1 MGIFDALT
9 TSVAGLQAQSYA
21 LQNISG
27 NIANS
32 QTTAFK
38 RTDTSFEDLVASSSQ
53 SASRQTAGSVIAMSR
68 STNSLQG
75 PVSSSSVSTHM
86 AISGAGYFKVQ
97 AKTGESDGNAVLSG
111 VDVYTR
117 RGDYALN
124 KEGYLVNGA
133 GYYLS
138 GYQLDSATGNP
149 VGDTAS
155 VIKVSTG
162 MLAAKETAKVTYEAN
177 LPSNPSVGTLKT
189 ADFQINPTNLP
200 AAGAKLTAD
209 STYTPIDTSAGGSLS
224 FAVTYDDGSGAA
236 ATTTTINLDSSVDT
250 DSSGKVSLTEAV
262 AAINAQLATAGVT
275 GVTASS
281 TNGKLV
287 LSGAAANAQSSLKVD
302 TIATTGTGP
311 ATSDLGFNV
320 AGQTANGR
328 GVGQNYVAAKDNDT
342 FQKESIN
349 GGSTTAYAADG
360 TALSVQLRWAR
371 VSESPDTWNLFYKS
385 DSSAVGS
392 TPMWTNSG
400 QSFVFTS
407 GGKLDTTQTPASAI
421 TLTNM
426 TLNGTNLGNIS
437 FDYSA
442 GLTQFSTSQG
452 TASIS
457 DIKQDGRAA
466 GTLVS
471 LGVSADG
478 RVSATYSNGE
488 QIDIASVPLY
498 TFKGESD
505 LKKLDGGAFA
515 ATKES
520 GDSVESTQGK
530 ITGQALEGSNTD
542 IADEFSKMIVTQ
554 QAYAA
559 NSKVITTAD
568 NMMQSVLSIIR

>member
-1 MGIFDALT
+1 M
-9 TSVAGLQAQSYA
+9 
-21 LQNISG
+21 
-27 NIANS
+27 
-32 QTTAFK
+32 
-38 RTDTSFEDLVASSSQ
+38 
-53 SASRQTAGSVIAMSR
+53 
-68 STNSLQG
+68 
-75 PVSSSSVSTHM
+75 
-86 AISGAGYFKVQ
+86 
-97 AKTGESDGNAVLSG
+97 
-111 VDVYTR
+111 
-117 RGDYALN
+117 
-124 KEGYLVNGA
+124 
-133 GYYLS
+133 
-138 GYQLDSATGNP
+138 
-149 VGDTAS
+149 
-155 VIKVSTG
+155 
-162 MLAAKETAKVTYEAN
+162 
-177 LPSNPSVGTLKT
+177 
-189 ADFQINPTNLP
+189 
-200 AAGAKLTAD
+200 
-209 STYTPIDTSAGGSLS
+209 
-224 FAVTYDDGSGAA
+224 
-236 ATTTTINLDSSVDT
+236 
-250 DSSGKVSLTEAV
+250 
-262 AAINAQLATAGVT
+262 
-275 GVTASS
+275 
-281 TNGKLV
+281 

-385 DSSAVGS
+385 DTSAVGS

-421 TLTNM
+421 TLNNM

-568 NMMQSVLSIIR
+568 SMMQSVLSIIR